1 MTAPQD
7 VLAQIFQASGGEIVG
22 RIRLQK
28 IAYLL
33 QQKGKG
39 SDLFFTYYHYGP
51 YSRELAASLDRGVAF
66 DEIEE
71 RELETGYGTTYSAFR
86 WKKRVRKPADSVG
99 TLSMTEA
106 RACVD
111 MLKKQSS
118 VILELA
124 ATIHWL
130 ACKEEVGDWRNE
142 LKARKALKATD
153 QNIKRARRV
162 LHDMGLAMSA

>member
-7 VLAQIFQASGGEIVG
+7 VLAQIFQAGDEEITG

-33 QQKGKG
+33 QQKGEG
-39 SDLFFTYYHYGP
+39 LDLFFTYHHYGP
-51 YSRELAASLDRGVAF
+51 YSRELAASLERGVAF
-66 DEIEE
+66 GEIEE
-71 RELETGYGTTYSAFR
+71 RELDTAFGTTYSAFSR
-86 WKKRVRKPADSVG
+86 KKRVGEPAEHVG
-99 TLSMTEA
+99 SLPMSEA
-106 RACVD
+106 KRWMD
-111 MLKKQSS
+111 MLKHQPS

-130 ACKEEVGDWRNE
+130 IHKEGVDAWRDE

-153 QNIKRARRV
+153 KNISRAQRV
-162 LHDMGLAMSA
+162 LNDMGLAAFV